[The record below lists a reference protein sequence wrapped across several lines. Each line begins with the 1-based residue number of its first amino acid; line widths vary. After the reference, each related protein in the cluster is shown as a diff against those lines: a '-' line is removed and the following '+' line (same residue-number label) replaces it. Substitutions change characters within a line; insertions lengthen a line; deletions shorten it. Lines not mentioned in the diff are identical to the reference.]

1 VSHTVYGIRF
11 IEIGFGDLMDDLQ
24 FQELLQYLGLS
35 WRGYRKVRKGVKK
48 RIRRH
53 MHLLGCHD
61 VSEYLAELEK
71 DDDVKKQCELMMTVS
86 ISRFFRDQM
95 LWQVLENEILPGLI
109 QVYKEKL
116 LVWSAGCACGEEV
129 YSLKILWDQ
138 FMPSVVH
145 KPELAIT
152 ATDMNPEYLERAK
165 KGIYSSSSLK
175 ELPMLLLPL
184 YFQADSSRKR
194 YTINASQKKGIEW
207 QERDFGSDPPEFQFH
222 MIFLRNNLLTYYQNG
237 FKRMAFEKVVDCLS
251 DGGFLI
257 IGSHE
262 HLPFEEPSLLPH
274 KSLSYIFKKG
284 REQGVPHGVD

>member
-1 VSHTVYGIRF
+1 
-11 IEIGFGDLMDDLQ
+11 MDDLQ

-129 YSLKILWDQ
+129 
-138 FMPSVVH
+138 
-145 KPELAIT
+145 
-152 ATDMNPEYLERAK
+152 
-165 KGIYSSSSLK
+165 
-175 ELPMLLLPL
+175 
-184 YFQADSSRKR
+184 
-194 YTINASQKKGIEW
+194 
-207 QERDFGSDPPEFQFH
+207 
-222 MIFLRNNLLTYYQNG
+222 
-237 FKRMAFEKVVDCLS
+237 
-251 DGGFLI
+251 
-257 IGSHE
+257 
-262 HLPFEEPSLLPH
+262 
-274 KSLSYIFKKG
+274 
-284 REQGVPHGVD
+284 